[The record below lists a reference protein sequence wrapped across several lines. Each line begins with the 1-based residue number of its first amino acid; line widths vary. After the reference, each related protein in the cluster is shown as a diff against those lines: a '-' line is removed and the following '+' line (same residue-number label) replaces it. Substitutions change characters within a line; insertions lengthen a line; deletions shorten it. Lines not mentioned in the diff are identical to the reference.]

1 VNDIELLRS
10 FRETQSDEAFREL
23 VRRHIGM
30 VYAVA
35 LRRVRN
41 ADWADEVAHAVFI
54 ALARKARSLSDRTIL
69 AGWLYRATRFA
80 AGKLLRDEE
89 RRARHEKEAAMAS
102 LNDCSRD
109 QEAVCREDLGRLL
122 FETLDTLSRR
132 DRDAILLRFIENR
145 SFAEVGAAMGTTE
158 AAAKMRTGRAL
169 EKLRE
174 RLNKRGAN
182 VVLAALPAG
191 LTAAT
196 FTLAPTELVGSV
208 SSAALGQTAA
218 TSSATSLAGS
228 VLSAFTWAKVKIAAV
243 VALALIMG
251 GATTITALVSA
262 RSGGLPS
269 LMTSPDDMVRR
280 NRWIVDGRNVRS
292 VVHEGQSAVDFDS
305 QPGQGIGWRE
315 GFTLSEG
322 VIEADIAALTGHV
335 GLAFWV
341 QDSEHYSAIYFRPQN
356 RPEDPVNGSHG
367 VQYVALPQYGWE
379 RLRGE
384 KPGAYE
390 NSVSLPAADSGVW
403 FHARIEVS
411 PAQVRAFVNN
421 SARPCLVVTNL
432 LTTNTSGSVGL
443 FMGSGSRGIFSRLKA
458 QPGRK

>member
-1 VNDIELLRS
+1 MNDIELLRC

-23 VRRHIGM
+23 VRRHVGM

-109 QEAVCREDLGRLL
+109 QEAISCEDLSPLV

-132 DRDAILLRFIENR
+132 DRDAILMRFLENR

-174 RLNKRGAN
+174 RLNKRGAH
-182 VVLAALPAG
+182 VVLAALSAG

-196 FTLAPTELVGSV
+196 FTLPPTELVASV
-208 SSAALGQTAA
+208 SSAALGHTAA

-228 VLSAFTWAKVKIAAV
+228 ALSAFTWAKVKIAAAV
-243 VALALIMG
+243 VLVLIMG
-251 GATTITALVSA
+251 GATTITTLIGA
-262 RSGGLPS
+262 RSGAIQR
-269 LMTSPDDMVRR
+269 LMARPDDIVRR
-280 NRWIVDGRNVRS
+280 NRWLVDGRNVRS
-292 VVHEGQSAVDFDS
+292 VVHQGQSAVDFDS

-322 VIEADIAALTGHV
+322 VIEADIAAFTGHV

-341 QDSEHYSAIYFRPQN
+341 QDSQHYSAIYFRPQN
-356 RPEDPVNGSHG
+356 RPEDPVNGGRG

-379 RLRGE
+379 RLRRE
-384 KPGAYE
+384 KPGTYE
-390 NSVSLPAADSGVW
+390 NSVSLPPADSGVW

-411 PAQVRAFVNN
+411 PAQVRVFVNN
-421 SARPCLVVTNL
+421 STMPCLLVTNL
-432 LTTNTSGSVGL
+432 LTTNTTGSVGL
-443 FMGSGSRGIFSRLKA
+443 FMGSGSPGIFSNLKA
-458 QPGRK
+458 KPARK